1 MPILELSHTMFKLGE
16 YYEDEA
22 RSIVKYLKDAKI
34 KVEQKTYLCATTETA
49 DYLEG
54 RQNELKTVVKNF
66 ETYERY
72 LAVLKTTLA
81 KGGNLDDFRN
91 LFLSELD
98 PSWVNNKDKLAGI
111 IENPSGI
118 SDKKSAEDS
127 DNRED
132 SLKDLDTKSIAA
144 LVVAFDFALATLSRN
159 DIEPGEDVG
168 DRLDDPILRIRVNEE
183 DYPDSDLLRSTVS
196 VFLEKRS
203 ELFVDELTSILFE
216 DLDRDFEADYPGEY
230 LRIMTLGMLVTDM
243 VEEPS
248 PGKIDMQ
255 AFSERCFLETE
266 NDGDIL
272 IIDGEE
278 AAEEIARVLDK
289 SGIIKLKGETIKWR
303 DQPKVENR

>member
-72 LAVLKTTLA
+72 LAVLKTTQA

-111 IENPSGI
+111 IDPSGI

>member
-1 MPILELSHTMFKLGE
+1 MFKLGE

-54 RQNELKTVVKNF
+54 RQSELKAVVKNF

-72 LAVLKTTLA
+72 LTVLKTTLA
-81 KGGNLDDFRN
+81 KGVNHDDFRD

-98 PSWVNNKDKLAGI
+98 PGWVDKKDKFPEI

-118 SDKKSAEDS
+118 SDEESAVDS
-127 DNRED
+127 DNPED
-132 SLKDLDTKSIAA
+132 RLKDLDAKGIAA

-159 DIEPGEDVG
+159 DIEPREDVG

-183 DYPDSDLLRSTVS
+183 DYLDSDLLRSTVS

-230 LRIMTLGMLVTDM
+230 LRIMTLGMLVTDL
-243 VEEPS
+243 VEEPA

-255 AFSERCFLETE
+255 AFSERCFLEME
-266 NDGDIL
+266 KDGDIL
-272 IIDGEE
+272 IVNGEE